1 MGVEENIQQQRELYG
16 EPLGDLVRRAT
27 APLGLTQA
35 TTAKVLGLSP
45 AMLSHLMTGQRVKI
59 ANPIALGRLHALL
72 DLGANAGDLTTS
84 QVNERLDEIRELS
97 AELSTASRSVPGSV
111 EGGAAVRGV
120 LRAVASGRE
129 LQQAVDALREVA
141 PGLAEVL
148 EIYGSG
154 TDEEIRTHFASVRH
168 LL

>member
-1 MGVEENIQQQRELYG
+1 
-16 EPLGDLVRRAT
+16 
-27 APLGLTQA
+27 
-35 TTAKVLGLSP
+35 
-45 AMLSHLMTGQRVKI
+45 
-59 ANPIALGRLHALL
+59 RLHALI
-72 DLGANAGDLTTS
+72 DLGAEAGGLTTS
-84 QVNERLDEIRELS
+84 QINERLDEIRELS
-97 AELSTASRSVPGSV
+97 SELTTGSRAAAV

-148 EIYGSG
+148 QIYGSG
-154 TDEEIRTHFASVRH
+154 TDEEMRAHFASVRH

>member
-1 MGVEENIQQQRELYG
+1 MSVEENIRRQRELYG
-16 EPLGDLVRRAT
+16 EPLGELVRRAT

-59 ANPIALGRLHALL
+59 ANPIALGRLHALI
-72 DLGANAGDLTTS
+72 DLGAGAGDLTTS
-84 QVNERLDEIRELS
+84 QINERLDEIRELS
-97 AELSTASRSVPGSV
+97 SELTTGSRAATV

-129 LQQAVDALREVA
+129 LQQAADALRDVA

-148 EIYGSG
+148 EVYGSG
-154 TDEEIRTHFASVRH
+154 TDEDVRAHFASIRH

>member
-59 ANPIALGRLHALL
+59 ANPIALGRLHALI
-72 DLGANAGDLTTS
+72 DLGAGAGDLTTS
-84 QVNERLDEIRELS
+84 QINDRLDEIREMS
-97 AELSTASRSVPGSV
+97 SELTTGARVVAV

-129 LQQAVDALREVA
+129 LQQAVDALRDVA

-154 TDEEIRTHFASVRH
+154 TDEEIRAHYAAIRH

>member
-59 ANPIALGRLHALL
+59 ANPIALGRLHALI
-72 DLGANAGDLTTS
+72 DLGAGAGDLTIS
-84 QVNERLDEIRELS
+84 QINERLDEIREMS
-97 AELSTASRSVPGSV
+97 SELTTGARVAAV
-111 EGGAAVRGV
+111 DGGAAVRGV

-129 LQQAVDALREVA
+129 LQQAVDTLRDVA

-154 TDEEIRTHFASVRH
+154 TDEEIRAHFASIRH

>member
-59 ANPIALGRLHALL
+59 ANPIALGRLHALI

-97 AELSTASRSVPGSV
+97 AELTTASRAVSV

-154 TDEEIRTHFASVRH
+154 TDEEIRTHFASIRH

>member
-1 MGVEENIQQQRELYG
+1 MSVEDNIRRQRELYG
-16 EPLGDLVRRAT
+16 EPLGELVRRAT

-59 ANPIALGRLHALL
+59 ANPIALGRLHALI
-72 DLGANAGDLTTS
+72 DLGAEAGDLTTS
-84 QVNERLDEIRELS
+84 QINERLDGIRELS
-97 AELSTASRSVPGSV
+97 SELTTGSRAVAV
-111 EGGAAVRGV
+111 DGGAAVRGV

-129 LQQAVDALREVA
+129 LQQAVDALRDLA

-148 EIYGSG
+148 EVYGSG
-154 TDEEIRTHFASVRH
+154 TDEEIRAHFASVRQ

>member
-59 ANPIALGRLHALL
+59 ANPIALGRLHALI
-72 DLGANAGDLTTS
+72 DLGAAAGDLTTS
-84 QVNERLDEIRELS
+84 QINERLDEIRELAS
-97 AELSTASRSVPGSV
+97 ELTTGARAVAV
-111 EGGAAVRGV
+111 EGGVAVRGV

-129 LQQAVDALREVA
+129 LQQAVDALRDVA

-154 TDEEIRTHFASVRH
+154 SDDEIRAHFASIRH

>member
-59 ANPIALGRLHALL
+59 ANPIALGRLHALI
-72 DLGANAGDLTTS
+72 DLGASAGDLTTS
-84 QVNERLDEIRELS
+84 QINERLDEIRELS
-97 AELSTASRSVPGSV
+97 SDLTTGARTVGA

-129 LQQAVDALREVA
+129 LQEAADALRDLA
-141 PGLAEVL
+141 PGLAEMLRV
-148 EIYGSG
+148 YGSG
-154 TDEEIRTHFASVRH
+154 TDDEIRAHFASIRH
-168 LL
+168 LF

>member
-59 ANPIALGRLHALL
+59 ANPIALGRLHALI
-72 DLGANAGDLTTS
+72 DLGAGAGDLTTS
-84 QVNERLDEIRELS
+84 QINERLDEIRELS
-97 AELSTASRSVPGSV
+97 SELTTGARVVAV

-129 LQQAVDALREVA
+129 LQQAADALRDVA

-148 EIYGSG
+148 RIYGSG
-154 TDEEIRTHFASVRH
+154 TDDEIRAHFASIRD

>member
-59 ANPIALGRLHALL
+59 ANPIALGRLHALI
-72 DLGANAGDLTTS
+72 DLGASAGDLTTS
-84 QVNERLDEIRELS
+84 QINERLDEIRELS
-97 AELSTASRSVPGSV
+97 SDLTTGARTVGG

-129 LQQAVDALREVA
+129 LQEAADALRDLA
-141 PGLAEVL
+141 PGLAEMLRV
-148 EIYGSG
+148 YGSG
-154 TDEEIRTHFASVRH
+154 TDDEIRAHFASIRH
-168 LL
+168 LF

>member
-59 ANPIALGRLHALL
+59 ANPIALGRLHALVE
-72 DLGANAGDLTTS
+72 LGAAAGGLTRS
-84 QVNERLDEIRELS
+84 QIDERLDEIRELS
-97 AELSTASRSVPGSV
+97 SEMTTGARTVTV
-111 EGGAAVRGV
+111 DGGAAVRGV

-129 LQQAVDALREVA
+129 LQQAVEALREVA

-148 EIYGSG
+148 EVYGSG
-154 TDEEIRTHFASVRH
+154 TDDEIRAHFASIRH

>member
-1 MGVEENIQQQRELYG
+1 MSVEDNIQRQRELYG
-16 EPLGDLVRRAT
+16 EPLGELVRRAT

-59 ANPIALGRLHALL
+59 ANPIALGRLHALI

-84 QVNERLDEIRELS
+84 QIGERLDEIRALSSELTTGVRV
-97 AELSTASRSVPGSV
+97 AAA

-129 LQQAVDALREVA
+129 LQQAADALENIA

-148 EIYGSG
+148 RVYGSG
-154 TDEEIRTHFASVRH
+154 TDDEIRGHFASIRH

>member
-1 MGVEENIQQQRELYG
+1 MGVEENIRQQRELYG
-16 EPLGDLVRRAT
+16 EPLGELVRRAT

-59 ANPIALGRLHALL
+59 ANPIALGRLHALI
-72 DLGANAGDLTTS
+72 DLGAGSGDLTTS
-84 QVNERLDEIRELS
+84 QINERLDEIRELS
-97 AELSTASRSVPGSV
+97 SELTTGSRAASV
-111 EGGAAVRGV
+111 EGGVAVRGV

-129 LQQAVDALREVA
+129 LQQAVDALRDVA

-148 EIYGSG
+148 EVYGSG
-154 TDEEIRTHFASVRH
+154 TDEELRAHFASIRH

>member
-1 MGVEENIQQQRELYG
+1 MSVEENIRRQRELYG
-16 EPLGDLVRRAT
+16 EPLGELVRRAT

-59 ANPIALGRLHALL
+59 ANPIALGRLHALI
-72 DLGANAGDLTTS
+72 DLGASAGELTTS
-84 QVNERLDEIRELS
+84 QINARLDEIRELS
-97 AELSTASRSVPGSV
+97 SELTTGARVMAA
-111 EGGAAVRGV
+111 EGGAVVRGV

-129 LQQAVDALREVA
+129 LQQAADALRDVA
-141 PGLAEVL
+141 PGLADVL
-148 EIYGSG
+148 RIYGSG
-154 TDEEIRTHFASVRH
+154 TDEELRTHFASIRH

>member
-35 TTAKVLGLSP
+35 MTAKVLGLSP

-59 ANPIALGRLHALL
+59 ANPIALGRLHALI
-72 DLGANAGDLTTS
+72 DLGATAGDLTTS
-84 QVNERLDEIRELS
+84 QIDERLDEIRELS
-97 AELSTASRSVPGSV
+97 AELTTGTRAAVV

-129 LQQAVDALREVA
+129 LQQAVDTLRDVA

-154 TDEEIRTHFASVRH
+154 TDEEIRAHFASIRN

>member
-59 ANPIALGRLHALL
+59 ANPIALGRLHALI
-72 DLGANAGDLTTS
+72 DLGATAGDLTTS
-84 QVNERLDEIRELS
+84 RIDERLDEIRELS
-97 AELSTASRSVPGSV
+97 AELTTGTRTAAV

-129 LQQAVDALREVA
+129 LQRAVEVLRDVA

-154 TDEEIRTHFASVRH
+154 TDDEIRAHFASIRH

>member
-59 ANPIALGRLHALL
+59 ANPIALGRLHALI
-72 DLGANAGDLTTS
+72 DLGATAGDLTTS
-84 QVNERLDEIRELS
+84 RIDERLDEIRELS
-97 AELSTASRSVPGSV
+97 AELTTGTRTAAV

-129 LQQAVDALREVA
+129 LQRAVEALRDVA

-154 TDEEIRTHFASVRH
+154 TDDEIRAHFASIRH

>member
-59 ANPIALGRLHALL
+59 ANPIALGRLHALI
-72 DLGANAGDLTTS
+72 DLGARAGDLTTS
-84 QVNERLDEIRELS
+84 QINERLDEIRELS
-97 AELSTASRSVPGSV
+97 SELTTGVRTVAV

-129 LQQAVDALREVA
+129 LQEAADALRGVA

-148 EIYGSG
+148 EVYGSG
-154 TDEEIRTHFASVRH
+154 TDDEIRAHFASIRH

>member
-1 MGVEENIQQQRELYG
+1 MSVEDNIRRQCELYG
-16 EPLGDLVRRAT
+16 EPLGELVRRAT

-59 ANPIALGRLHALL
+59 ANPIALGRLHALV
-72 DLGANAGDLTTS
+72 DLGAEAGDLTTS
-84 QVNERLDEIRELS
+84 QINERLDEIRELS
-97 AELSTASRSVPGSV
+97 SELVTGSRAVAV
-111 EGGAAVRGV
+111 EGGVAVRGV

-129 LQQAVDALREVA
+129 LERAVDALRDVA

-148 EIYGSG
+148 EVYGSG
-154 TDEEIRTHFASVRH
+154 TDEEIRAHFASVRR

>member
-1 MGVEENIQQQRELYG
+1 MGVEENIRQQRELYG
-16 EPLGDLVRRAT
+16 EPLGELVRRAT

-59 ANPIALGRLHALL
+59 ANPIALARLHALI
-72 DLGANAGDLTTS
+72 DLGAEAGGLTTS
-84 QVNERLDEIRELS
+84 QINEWLDEIRELS
-97 AELSTASRSVPGSV
+97 SELTTGSRAAAV

-129 LQQAVDALREVA
+129 LQQAVDALRDVS

-148 EIYGSG
+148 QIYGSG
-154 TDEEIRTHFASVRH
+154 TDEEMRAHFASVRH

>member
-1 MGVEENIQQQRELYG
+1 MGVDENIQQQRELYG

-59 ANPIALGRLHALL
+59 ANPIALGRLHALI
-72 DLGANAGDLTTS
+72 DLGATAGDLTTS
-84 QVNERLDEIRELS
+84 QIDERLDEIRELS
-97 AELSTASRSVPGSV
+97 AELTTGTRAAVV
-111 EGGAAVRGV
+111 EGGVAVRGV

-129 LQQAVDALREVA
+129 LQRAVEVLRDVA

-154 TDEEIRTHFASVRH
+154 TDEEIRAHFASVRH

>member
-1 MGVEENIQQQRELYG
+1 MGVEENIRQQRELYG

-59 ANPIALGRLHALL
+59 ANPIALGRLHALIE
-72 DLGANAGDLTTS
+72 LGAGAGDLTTS
-84 QVNERLDEIRELS
+84 QINERLEEIRELS
-97 AELSTASRSVPGSV
+97 SELTTGARVV
-111 EGGAAVRGV
+111 AVDGGAAVRGV

-129 LQQAVDALREVA
+129 LQQAVDALRAVA

-154 TDEEIRTHFASVRH
+154 TDDEIRAHFASIRH

>member
-59 ANPIALGRLHALL
+59 ANPIALGRLHALI
-72 DLGANAGDLTTS
+72 DLGASAGDLTTS

-97 AELSTASRSVPGSV
+97 SELTTGARVAAV

-129 LQQAVDALREVA
+129 LQQAADALRDVA

-148 EIYGSG
+148 QGYGSG
-154 TDEEIRTHFASVRH
+154 TDDEIRAHFASIRH